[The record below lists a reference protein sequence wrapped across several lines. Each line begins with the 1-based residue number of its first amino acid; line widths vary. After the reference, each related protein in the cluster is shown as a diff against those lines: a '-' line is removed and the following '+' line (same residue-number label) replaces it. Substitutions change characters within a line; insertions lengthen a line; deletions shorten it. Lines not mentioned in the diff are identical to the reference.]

1 MRGDYDASGSDLEE
15 EEEEVGAAAS
25 TERRSQKEG
34 AFAQF
39 VAGNGLCLR

>member
-1 MRGDYDASGSDLEE
+1 MRGDYDASGSDLE